1 MNYKKKRSRGI
12 VLKKQNVLQNFAKFT
27 ENVKNKK
34 NKNKQ
39 TKNDE

>member
-27 ENVKNKK
+27 ENVKNK
-34 NKNKQ
+34 Q